1 MLIDDIDFADLYL
14 QQLRLAHRTE
24 KTPDHWDQRA
34 EKMAENCA
42 SPTDSYLQQL
52 TSKID
57 LQGAQTL
64 FDMGCGPGTVSLA
77 LADKLTTIYGV
88 DYSQGMLN
96 VAARRAAALKADNVH
111 WIQRAWEEDWSDLP
125 RCDIA
130 VASRSTLVAD
140 MRQAMSKL
148 NNQARL
154 RVYTTHLVSTSFV
167 SPAIQRA
174 AGREV
179 IELPNYILHSTSCI
193 RWEFMLTLIL
203 SVDKIANRIT
213 APGNVLSRTSAGVW
227 ARLTTMSVSGYI
239 AGINNKMLVPSPLPA
254 ATGRSSGGIAYR
266 RRHCDD
272 FPFSGTN
279 RCVTSGRYPGR

>member
-14 QQLRLAHRTE
+14 QQLKLAHRTE

-52 TSKID
+52 IAKID

-77 LADKLTTIYGV
+77 L
-88 DYSQGMLN
+88 
-96 VAARRAAALKADNVH
+96 ADNVH

-140 MRQAMSKL
+140 MRHAMSKL

-179 IELPNYILHSTSCI
+179 IELPNYIFAL
-193 RWEFMLTLIL
+193 
-203 SVDKIANRIT
+203 
-213 APGNVLSRTSAGVW
+213 NVLYQMGIYAHVDFIRGQNCQQDNSTWERFEQNVSWSLGALNDDERERLYHWYQQQDARALAPASRDW
-227 ARLTTMSVSGYI
+227 ALIWWDSVPQE
-239 AGINNKMLVPSPLPA
+239 AL
-254 ATGRSSGGIAYR
+254 
-266 RRHCDD
+266 
-272 FPFSGTN
+272 
-279 RCVTSGRYPGR
+279 

>member
-24 KTPDHWDQRA
+24 KTPHHWDQRA

-111 WIQRAWEEDWSDLP
+111 
-125 RCDIA
+125 
-130 VASRSTLVAD
+130 
-140 MRQAMSKL
+140 
-148 NNQARL
+148 
-154 RVYTTHLVSTSFV
+154 
-167 SPAIQRA
+167 
-174 AGREV
+174 
-179 IELPNYILHSTSCI
+179 
-193 RWEFMLTLIL
+193 
-203 SVDKIANRIT
+203 
-213 APGNVLSRTSAGVW
+213 
-227 ARLTTMSVSGYI
+227 
-239 AGINNKMLVPSPLPA
+239 
-254 ATGRSSGGIAYR
+254 
-266 RRHCDD
+266 
-272 FPFSGTN
+272 
-279 RCVTSGRYPGR
+279 

>member
-1 MLIDDIDFADLYL
+1 
-14 QQLRLAHRTE
+14 
-24 KTPDHWDQRA
+24 
-34 EKMAENCA
+34 MAENCA

-140 MRQAMSKL
+140 MRRAMSKL

-179 IELPNYILHSTSCI
+179 VELPNYIFALNVLYQMGIYAHVDFIRGQNCQQDNST
-193 RWEFMLTLIL
+193 R
-203 SVDKIANRIT
+203 
-213 APGNVLSRTSAGVW
+213 NVLSRTSAGVW

-279 RCVTSGRYPGR
+279 RCVTAGRYPWR

>member
-52 TSKID
+52 IAKID

-88 DYSQGMLN
+88 DYSQGMLK
-96 VAARRAAALKADNVH
+96 VAARRATALKADNVH

-130 VASRSTLVAD
+130 VASAPLWWLICA
-140 MRQAMSKL
+140 RQ
-148 NNQARL
+148 
-154 RVYTTHLVSTSFV
+154 
-167 SPAIQRA
+167 
-174 AGREV
+174 
-179 IELPNYILHSTSCI
+179 
-193 RWEFMLTLIL
+193 
-203 SVDKIANRIT
+203 
-213 APGNVLSRTSAGVW
+213 
-227 ARLTTMSVSGYI
+227 
-239 AGINNKMLVPSPLPA
+239 
-254 ATGRSSGGIAYR
+254 
-266 RRHCDD
+266 
-272 FPFSGTN
+272 
-279 RCVTSGRYPGR
+279 

>member
-1 MLIDDIDFADLYL
+1 
-14 QQLRLAHRTE
+14 
-24 KTPDHWDQRA
+24 
-34 EKMAENCA
+34 MAENCA

-77 LADKLTTIYGV
+77 LAAKLTTIYGV

-111 WIQRAWEEDWSDLP
+111 WIQRAREEDWSDLP

-140 MRQAMSKL
+140 MRRAMSKL

-179 IELPNYILHSTSCI
+179 IELPNYIFALNVLYQMGIYAHVDFIRGQNCQQDNST
-193 RWEFMLTLIL
+193 
-203 SVDKIANRIT
+203 
-213 APGNVLSRTSAGVW
+213 GNVLSRTSAGAR

-266 RRHCDD
+266 KRHCDD

-279 RCVTSGRYPGR
+279 RCVTSGRYPWR